1 MVQAFRWY
9 RRCTAI
15 LMLILIS
22 YFSYE
27 FYKGMQNTEQLNHY
41 ILKGVDIV
49 PIAPVVVA
57 LVGINVLMMFLFS
70 PRGST
75 LWVTIFSLLWNSYVW
90 FQTQFV
96 SKLTVLPG
104 ITVSDTILTCSLWIT
119 GIWIVV
125 CFILEW
131 KSRYRMG
138 WEFY

>member
-1 MVQAFRWY
+1 
-9 RRCTAI
+9 
-15 LMLILIS
+15 
-22 YFSYE
+22 
-27 FYKGMQNTEQLNHY
+27 MQNTEQLNHY

-49 PIAPVVVA
+49 PVAPVVVA

-75 LWVTIFSLLWNSYVW
+75 LWVTIFSLLWNSCVW